1 MSGPDRAGATGC
13 CSTRPSCCASPGPSA
28 RSRRPWPRPTSTC
41 DEPRLHGDIAI
52 ELPLTSTLDDI
63 EVVGTLTVDWSDEC
77 RRCLTPLA
85 GPLTVEV
92 EERYAP
98 SSDDPGRT
106 VDPEAFPIE
115 HGQLDLAPMVREEVL
130 LGVPDAPLCRDDCAG
145 ICPECGADLAAGPCG
160 CEREVRDERWAVLDQ
175 LRGEDAT

>member
-1 MSGPDRAGATGC
+1 MRSI
-13 CSTRPSCCASPGPSA
+13 STSVAQA
-28 RSRRPWPRPTSTC
+28 
-41 DEPRLHGDIAI
+41 DVDVDDPRLDGDVAI
-52 ELPLTSTLDDI
+52 ELALTSTLDDI

-77 RRCLTPLA
+77 RRCLAPLA

-92 EERYAP
+92 DERYTPVA
-98 SSDDPGRT
+98 DEPGRT
-106 VDPEAFPIE
+106 ADPEAFPIE

-160 CEREVRDERWAVLDQ
+160 CEPTCATSAGPCSTSSEARTRPDPRAERIAGRDR
-175 LRGEDAT
+175 